1 VYARPIRHHTAEVLF
16 LTEGRKVEITVV
28 GSGTVVPRLKRRQS
42 CVVVRAGGQ
51 TLVFDLGSGAVR
63 GMLRSGLDPFAV
75 DRIFFTHL
83 HPDHTVDVV
92 PLLFAINYGAQEKRT
107 LPLYITGPDP
117 FLRFWASVMEVWGKW
132 MAGDYATLVSEL
144 PHECRSPIGL
154 AGCRLWWAPAEHRR
168 ESIAY
173 RLDAEGGAFVYT
185 GDTEYSESVV
195 ELARGA
201 DTLLIECSFP
211 DEAPV
216 PGHLTPSGVARI
228 ASEAGVRRV
237 VLTHIYP
244 AVDDPSL
251 PSEVGRGF
259 DGEILIAEDGLT
271 FDV

>member
-1 VYARPIRHHTAEVLF
+1 MQ
-16 LTEGRKVEITVV
+16 ITVV
-28 GSGTVVPRLKRRQS
+28 GSGTVVPYLKRRQS

-63 GMLRSGLDPFAV
+63 GMLRSDLDPFAV

-92 PLLFAINYGAQEKRT
+92 PLLFAINYGASEKRNRS
-107 LPLYITGPDP
+107 LHVAGPEP
-117 FLRFWASVMEVWGKW
+117 FLRFWGSLMEVWGRW
-132 MAGDYATLVSEL
+132 MTGDYSTLVSEL
-144 PHECRSPIGL
+144 PHECHFPIDL
-154 AGCRLWWAPAEHRR
+154 AGCRLSWAPAEHRR

-173 RLDAEGGAFVYT
+173 RMDAEGGAFVYT

-211 DEAPV
+211 DETPV
-216 PGHLTPSGVARI
+216 PGHLTPSSVARI
-228 ASEAGVRRV
+228 VSEAAVKRV

-244 AVDDPSL
+244 AADRLDLVSYVAR
-251 PSEVGRGF
+251 SYG
-259 DGEILIAEDGLT
+259 GEILVAEDGLAFT
-271 FDV
+271 V

>member
-1 VYARPIRHHTAEVLF
+1 MQ
-16 LTEGRKVEITVV
+16 ITVV
-28 GSGTVVPRLKRRQS
+28 GSGTVVPYLKRRQS
-42 CVVVRAGGQ
+42 CVVARAGAQ

-92 PLLFAINYGAQEKRT
+92 PLLFAMNYGASEERT
-107 LPLYITGPDP
+107 RPLRVTGPEP
-117 FLRFWASVMEVWGKW
+117 FLRFWGSLMEVWGDW
-132 MAGDYATLVSEL
+132 MTGDYATLVSEL
-144 PHECRSPIGL
+144 PHECQSPIDL
-154 AGCRLWWAPAEHRR
+154 AGCRLSWSPAEHRR

-173 RLDAEGGAFVYT
+173 RLDSAGSTFVYT

-201 DTLLIECSFP
+201 NTLLIECSFP

-228 ASEAGVRRV
+228 ASEAGVKRV

-244 AVDDPSL
+244 AADRPDLV
-251 PSEVGRGF
+251 SEVNRGF
-259 DGEILIAEDGLT
+259 DGEVILAEDGLS
-271 FDV
+271 FSL